1 MRQIRLI
8 LMTAAA
14 LMLANVI
21 PGYAAASQ
29 SVVTV
34 KGSGAEEYSTLPS
47 ADTLKQDV
55 GFAPRLAETLAGDFR
70 FESGSATESFD
81 LDSKG
86 NPVNRRKGLNFRYA
100 KVLNG
105 VTKTVSL
112 SVEPSATLTGTEN
125 STVVTYGDITLY
137 CSDMQGNSVA
147 WVQEENIYI
156 LLDINQKVTIDELT
170 AMAKG
175 LIDIKTDSAE

>member
-14 LMLANVI
+14 LMLANAI

-55 GFAPRLAETLAGDFR
+55 GLAETLAGDFR

-175 LIDIKTDSAE
+175 LIDLRTDSTK

>member
-14 LMLANVI
+14 LMLASAI
-21 PGYAAASQ
+21 PGYAAPSQ
-29 SVVTV
+29 GVVMV
-34 KGSGAEEYSTLPS
+34 KGSGAEEYSALPN

-55 GFAPRLAETLAGDFR
+55 GFVPRLAETLAGDFR
-70 FESGSATESFD
+70 FESGSITESYD

-125 STVVTYGDITLY
+125 STVVTY
-137 CSDMQGNSVA
+137 SDMQGNSVA

>member
-14 LMLANVI
+14 LMLANAI

-86 NPVNRRKGLNFRYA
+86 NPVNRR
-100 KVLNG
+100 
-105 VTKTVSL
+105 
-112 SVEPSATLTGTEN
+112 
-125 STVVTYGDITLY
+125 
-137 CSDMQGNSVA
+137 
-147 WVQEENIYI
+147 
-156 LLDINQKVTIDELT
+156 
-170 AMAKG
+170 
-175 LIDIKTDSAE
+175 

>member
-14 LMLANVI
+14 LMLASAI

-29 SVVTV
+29 SVVMV
-34 KGSGAEEYSTLPS
+34 KGSGAEEYSALPN

-55 GFAPRLAETLAGDFR
+55 GFVPRLAETLAGDFR
-70 FESGSATESFD
+70 FESGSATESYD

-105 VTKTVSL
+105 VTKTVS
-112 SVEPSATLTGTEN
+112 PRPH
-125 STVVTYGDITLY
+125 
-137 CSDMQGNSVA
+137 
-147 WVQEENIYI
+147 
-156 LLDINQKVTIDELT
+156 
-170 AMAKG
+170 
-175 LIDIKTDSAE
+175 

>member
-14 LMLANVI
+14 LMLANAI

-55 GFAPRLAETLAGDFR
+55 GFAGLRRRWRGTSGLKAVPPRSPLTWIPREIRSTAGK
-70 FESGSATESFD
+70 A
-81 LDSKG
+81 
-86 NPVNRRKGLNFRYA
+86 
-100 KVLNG
+100 
-105 VTKTVSL
+105 
-112 SVEPSATLTGTEN
+112 
-125 STVVTYGDITLY
+125 
-137 CSDMQGNSVA
+137 
-147 WVQEENIYI
+147 
-156 LLDINQKVTIDELT
+156 
-170 AMAKG
+170 
-175 LIDIKTDSAE
+175 